1 MELPLFV
8 ALCFSLAPFRILSL
22 TFAILII
29 IYLGV
34 DLLRFILFEILCASC
49 TWISVSFFKFRK
61 FQP

>member
-49 TWISVSFFKFRK
+49 T
-61 FQP
+61 